1 MRERRP
7 RLRREAGPE
16 AFDPT
21 TIAHPRTLKGIGAA
35 ALAFGGCNQSLFL
48 LASLFASGGY
58 GSGPGGAAL
67 PLLAIGLLLA
77 FAAAPGWLEL
87 VLMTPNRVGGIAACG
102 LKAFSPYGDVL
113 AVLTGVCYWW
123 GRVPITAITAL
134 LAAGWLHQAI
144 PAAPVKPLA
153 ALLVLILLA
162 IALRGILA
170 SARLAL
176 VLGVIS
182 TGLALLSLLI
192 PASRDMIDWHAV
204 TRMHL
209 ATPFPGRFGEVTS
222 LMSGLYLIG
231 FGAPAFEAALC
242 HVGETINPARD
253 IPRVL
258 IVAAFLSALYFI
270 FLPVIW
276 YDSLGPASLGGDLRA
291 GIACLLWPVLGPRA
305 ALAAL
310 VFLVAAMLACAAQPL
325 SGAARTL
332 AQLSEDGLLPRA
344 LGRRAG
350 NDVPVNATILTAA
363 FAIALLLVGDPL
375 WLLAAA
381 NFTYLVS
388 IALPSLAVWLLR
400 RAEPLALRPFVAPR
414 GCILLGLLA
423 AGAWAVITA
432 LGFAQFG
439 LSTVILGLALAGAG
453 ALGHV
458 WRRLEDRA
466 ADHTGFTGQ
475 KLHTKLT
482 GAMLLVLALYTA
494 GYAVALARIP
504 PGQNATIAM
513 LNDIFVAVAMLAL
526 SVGIILPGMIAHSA
540 EQVSEAAA
548 RLVAGTLTDFSK
560 AMAALA
566 EGNLDDAHVSLD
578 IQPLPVRSD
587 DELGHMAQNFNL
599 MQAKIKSAVAG
610 LNGAREGLRH
620 AQVELTRS
628 NATLQEKIAAERELG
643 RDLYRAKEAA
653 EAGSRAKTEF
663 LATMSHELRTPLN
676 GIIGMAGLLCEAA
689 ADPEQRHYAETIRQS
704 SEALLTVIER
714 ILDFALLESG
724 DIELA
729 LAPCQLWPIMRE
741 IAVMYAAEAKAKG
754 VELRLAIDPEAE
766 RLFLGDAARIRQVV
780 LNIIGNAVKFTAS
793 GTISVEI
800 RCAEARAEDSLLQF
814 IVRDTGIGIAPEE
827 RERIFTLFSQ
837 ADSSLTRRHDGIG
850 LGLVMAARLV
860 RSMGGEIGVTS
871 TKSIGST
878 FWFTLALR
886 HADGEIAPPPPPPT
900 LAAPPAQT
908 PHELFDAELHA
919 DLRLTLGDDRAKQL
933 LAGFCAT
940 LPASLATLERA
951 PDLPALETLRAATYN
966 LGLTRLTDELERLA
980 GALRAGAP
988 PDFSRL
994 RQFADLSVEALT
1006 AL

>member
-1 MRERRP
+1 MTERRP
-7 RLRREAGPE
+7 RVRRAPQGETL
-16 AFDPT
+16 DPT
-21 TIAHPRTLKGIGAA
+21 TIAHPRTLRGRDAA
-35 ALAFGGCNQSLFL
+35 ALAIGGSTQSLL
-48 LASLFASGGY
+48 LLTALFAGEGHMA
-58 GSGPGGAAL
+58 GPGSAAL
-67 PLLAIGLLLA
+67 PLLGIGLLLA
-77 FAAAPGWLEL
+77 CAAAPGWLEL

-113 AVLTGVCYWW
+113 AVLNGVCYWW
-123 GRVPITAITAL
+123 GRVPICGIAAL
-134 LAAGWLHQAI
+134 LAAGWLQELL
-144 PAAPVKPLA
+144 PAAVIKPLA
-153 ALLVLILLA
+153 AVLVLVLLV
-162 IALRGILA
+162 IALRGIRMT
-170 SARLAL
+170 ARLTL
-176 VLGVIS
+176 LLGLIS
-182 TGLALLSLLI
+182 TGLALLSAVL
-192 PASRDMIDWHAV
+192 PATRHMIDWNAV
-204 TRMHL
+204 TRLTL
-209 ATPFPGRFGEVTS
+209 AAPFPGHFGMLTS

-253 IPRVL
+253 IPRAL
-258 IVAAFLSALYFI
+258 IAAALLSGLYFVV
-270 FLPVIW
+270 LPVVW
-276 YDSLGPASLGGDLRA
+276 YASLGA
-291 GIACLLWPVLGPRA
+291 GPLGGNLA
-305 ALAAL
+305 DALASLEAPRL
-310 VFLVAAMLACAAQPL
+310 GAFANLAVLAFLIAAMLTCAAQPL
-325 SGAARTL
+325 AGAARTL
-332 AQLSEDGLLPRA
+332 AQLAEDGLLPRA
-344 LGRRAG
+344 LARRAA

-363 FAIALLLVGDPL
+363 LAIALLLVGDPL

-388 IALPSLAVWLLR
+388 IALPSVAVWLLR
-400 RAEPLALRPFVAPR
+400 RQEPLAARPYRAPR
-414 GCILLGLLA
+414 GCVGLGLVA
-423 AGAWAVITA
+423 AGAWAVITV

-439 LSTVILGLALAGAG
+439 LSTVILGLVLAGAG

-466 ADHTGFTGQ
+466 THRTGFTGQ
-475 KLHTKLT
+475 TLHTKLT

-504 PGQNATIAM
+504 AEQNATVAM
-513 LNDIFVAVAMLAL
+513 LNDIFVAVAMLTL

-548 RLVAGTLTDFSK
+548 RLVAGTLTDFSN

-566 EGNLDDAHVSLD
+566 AGNLEDAHVSLD

-599 MQAKIKSAVAG
+599 MQAKIKTAVAG

-628 NATLQEKIAAERELG
+628 NASLQEKITAERELV

-676 GIIGMAGLLCEAA
+676 GIIGMAGLLGDAA
-689 ADPEQRHYAETIRQS
+689 ADSEQRHYAETIRRS
-704 SEALLTVIER
+704 SDALLAVIER

-729 LAPCQLWPIMRE
+729 QAPCQLWPIMRD
-741 IAVMYAAEAKAKG
+741 ISVVYAAEAKAKG
-754 VELRLAIDPEAE
+754 VELRCAIDPAAE
-766 RLFLGDAARIRQVV
+766 RLFLGDGERIRQIA
-780 LNIIGNAVKFTAS
+780 LNIIGNAVKFTAA
-793 GTISVEI
+793 GAISVDI
-800 RCAEARAEDSLLQF
+800 RCAEERETESLVQF

-837 ADSSLTRRHDGIG
+837 IDSSLTRRHDGIG

-871 TKSIGST
+871 TKAVGST
-878 FWFTLALR
+878 FWFTLLLR
-886 HADGEIAPPPPPPT
+886 HAQGMGQPAPPMPAR
-900 LAAPPAQT
+900 AAPPAAA
-908 PHELFDAELHA
+908 HHALFDAELHA
-919 DLRLTLGDDRAKQL
+919 DLRLTLGDDGARQL

-940 LPASLATLERA
+940 LPASLAALERA
-951 PDLPALETLRAATYN
+951 PTPAALDSLRATTLN
-966 LGLTRLTDELERLA
+966 LGLTRLTDELTSVAENLQA
-980 GALRAGAP
+980 GQT
-988 PDFSRL
+988 PDFTRL
-994 RQFADLSVEALT
+994 HQVAELSAQALT